1 MILLGGHMNI
11 RKFVAAAAIFL
22 MIAAFGTPDGF
33 CADIAK
39 IGTVNFEKIF
49 NNSTAG
55 KAARTQ
61 IKAEGQ
67 RMNAD
72 LEKIQSEI
80 KELQQLLSQDGSAAV
95 MNESARENKQWELN
109 RKIEEVK
116 ALKNRFDR
124 KIQELQMRLINTVR
138 KEVLQIISDFGKKE
152 GYLLVIED
160 INLVYAPQ
168 ALDITDKIIEL
179 YNSQTKKRAKQ

>member
-1 MILLGGHMNI
+1 VKSRNYSNI
-11 RKFVAAAAIFL
+11 
-22 MIAAFGTPDGF
+22 
-33 CADIAK
+33 
-39 IGTVNFEKIF
+39 
-49 NNSTAG
+49 
-55 KAARTQ
+55 
-61 IKAEGQ
+61 
-67 RMNAD
+67 
-72 LEKIQSEI
+72 
-80 KELQQLLSQDGSAAV
+80 LSQDGSAAV
-95 MNESARENKQWELN
+95 MNASARENKQWELN

>member
-1 MILLGGHMNI
+1 MISLGGHMNI

-80 KELQQLLSQDGSAAV
+80 KELQQYPEPRRQCGGDECVGPGKQAV
-95 MNESARENKQWELN
+95 G
-109 RKIEEVK
+109 IE
-116 ALKNRFDR
+116 
-124 KIQELQMRLINTVR
+124 
-138 KEVLQIISDFGKKE
+138 
-152 GYLLVIED
+152 
-160 INLVYAPQ
+160 PQ
-168 ALDITDKIIEL
+168 
-179 YNSQTKKRAKQ
+179 N

>member
-1 MILLGGHMNI
+1 MISLGGHMNI
-11 RKFVAAAAIFL
+11 RIVVAAAATCL
-22 MIAAFGTPDGF
+22 MIVAFGTPDGF

-80 KELQQLLSQDGSAAV
+80 KELQQLLSQDGTAAV
-95 MNESARENKQWELN
+95 MNASARENKQWELN

-179 YNSQTKKRAKQ
+179 YNLQTKNRAQQ